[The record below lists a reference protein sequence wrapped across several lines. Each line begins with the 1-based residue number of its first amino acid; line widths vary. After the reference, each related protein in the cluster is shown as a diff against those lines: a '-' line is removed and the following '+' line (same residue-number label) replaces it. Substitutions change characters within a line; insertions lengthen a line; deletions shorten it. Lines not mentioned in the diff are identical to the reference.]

1 MIKEDKIFVSVNARN
16 IKYYRDLGYEV
27 SFSKFTDKI
36 DLEIPVDKVNKN
48 SKEKITAV
56 CDICKS
62 ETKLGLFK
70 YWRNYERGGYN
81 FYSCFGC
88 KNIKKEKT
96 ALEKYGVTSF
106 SQTEE
111 FKEKNVKTCIEKYG
125 FSNPNKLKKIREKIK
140 ETCLEKYGH
149 THAMLSPE
157 IIESNRIWMS
167 SEEFKAKS
175 KETLKK
181 KYGVDS
187 YSKTEEFKKSL
198 LEKKEIIVE
207 KIKKTFFVRYGVE
220 NNFETEGFR
229 KKYLSDLESLEKRKI
244 ETCLER
250 YGVTNVSK
258 VPEIMEKIMS
268 TKIEKNIVISDEMK
282 SEWEKYKNDVRKLT
296 NRNKSKLYE
305 NWDGFDFY
313 DGEGLKKYLGLVHTH
328 RFYPTIDH
336 KVSVFYGFNN
346 GLSVEDISSLNN
358 LCITKRYL
366 NSIKKTL
373 VDYEFIEKLTKPLP
387 HQSDPS
393 DN

>member
-27 SFSKFTDKI
+27 SFSKFTDKV

-88 KNIKKEKT
+88 KNTKKEKT
-96 ALEKYGVTSF
+96 TLEKYGVTSF

-111 FKEKNVKTCIEKYG
+111 FKEKNVKTCIERYG
-125 FSNPNKLKKIREKIK
+125 VSNPNKLKEIREKIK

-167 SEEFKAKS
+167 SEEFKTKS
-175 KETLKK
+175 KETLMN

-187 YSKTEEFKKSL
+187 FSKTDDFKKILS
-198 LEKKEIIVE
+198 KNRDIIIQ
-207 KIKKTFFVRYGVE
+207 KMKKTFLEKYGVYHISQTE
-220 NNFETEGFR
+220 IWKKKFTEG
-229 KKYLSDLESLEKRKI
+229 LEKMENKKI
-244 ETCLER
+244 ETCLDR
-250 YGVTNVSK
+250 YGFENVSK
-258 VPEIMEKIMS
+258 VPEIMNKIMKS
-268 TKIEKNIVISDEMK
+268 KIEKNLVISPELVGP
-282 SEWEKYKNDVRKLT
+282 WERYKKEVRKLT
-296 NRNKSKLYE
+296 KRNTSKLYE
-305 NWDGFDFY
+305 SWNGTDFY
-313 DGEGLKKYLGLVHTH
+313 DGELINKYLGLSHVH

-336 KVSVFYGFNN
+336 KISVFYGFQN
-346 GLSVEDISSLNN
+346 GITSEEISSLDN

-373 VDYEFIEKLTKPLP
+373 IDIEFIKKLKIEE
-387 HQSDPS
+387 QK
-393 DN
+393 

>member
-1 MIKEDKIFVSVNARN
+1 MIKEDKIIVSVNARN

-36 DLEIPVDKVNKN
+36 DIEVSVDKVNKN
-48 SKEKITAV
+48 SKEKITAI

-81 FYSCFGC
+81 FYSCFKC
-88 KNIKKEKT
+88 KNKKKEKT
-96 ALEKYGVTSF
+96 NFNKYGVSSFSQTNEFKEKIYKTNMEKYGVSNPNKL
-106 SQTEE
+106 
-111 FKEKNVKTCIEKYG
+111 KEIREKIKDTCIEKYG
-125 FSNPNKLKKIREKIK
+125 YS
-140 ETCLEKYGH
+140 
-149 THAMLSPE
+149 HAMLSPE

-167 SEEFKAKS
+167 SEEFKSKS

-181 KYGVDS
+181 KYGVES
-187 YSKTEEFKKSL
+187 YSKTDEFKKNL
-198 LEKKEIIVE
+198 LDKKEIILS
-207 KIKKTFFVRYGVE
+207 KIKETCIQKYGVDSI
-220 NNFETEGFR
+220 FKIDGFR
-229 KKYLSDLESLEKRKI
+229 EKYFSDLEIIENKKI

-258 VPEIMEKIMS
+258 VPEIMDKIMS
-268 TKIEKNIVISDEMK
+268 TKIEKNIVIPYESM
-282 SEWEKYKNDVRKLT
+282 SECEKYKKDVRKFT
-296 NRNKSKLYE
+296 NRNKPNLYE
-305 NWDGFDFY
+305 NWGGFDFY
-313 DGEGLKKYLGLVHTH
+313 DGENLKKYLGLIHTH

-336 KVSVFYGFNN
+336 KISVFYGFKNN
-346 GLSVEDISSLNN
+346 IDPEKISNLEN

-373 VDYEFIEKLTKPLP
+373 IDYEFIEKMFTPLH
-387 HQSDPS
+387 HQSDQS